1 MWVLVSLIPMPFLF
15 HYYEI
20 SKYPA
25 SANFLFLG
33 TLLFAGIVGFLS
45 VKVKVRFIILVN
57 LIPIFVSVWLGAA
70 FITPPNGSW
79 FNPIGMNYAIV
90 WTGVIILVVVFI
102 FRFVFKAVLSRE

>member
-1 MWVLVSLIPMPFLF
+1 MLVSLIPMPFLF

-20 SKYPA
+20 SHYPE

-33 TLLFAGIVGFLS
+33 TLLFAGIVGSLS
-45 VKVKVRFIILVN
+45 MKVKVRFIILVN
-57 LIPIFVSVWLGAA
+57 FIIIIVSVWLGAA

-90 WTGVIILVVVFI
+90 LTGIAILVVVLI
-102 FRFVFKAVLSRE
+102 FRSVFNAVLSRE